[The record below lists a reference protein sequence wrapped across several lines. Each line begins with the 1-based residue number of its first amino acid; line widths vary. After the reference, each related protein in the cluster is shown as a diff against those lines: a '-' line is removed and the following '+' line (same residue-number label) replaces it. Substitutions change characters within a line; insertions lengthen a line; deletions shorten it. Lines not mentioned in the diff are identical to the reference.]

1 MKLNFVFLFFS
12 IISFIIYPQGIINGG
27 FEFGSSG
34 WTIWSKS
41 GQGLIGTAAFF
52 YSASITPSVYPKSGE
67 YMARLGGFG
76 YDESELSQTITLPNT
91 TPLYLSFHYQSRS
104 FTGAECAGLYHG
116 GEVKI
121 VIAGQ
126 MMYNAYLCY
135 YNDLH
140 QWTFGYFD
148 VSAAAGQTISVIL
161 RVDAANSMWSY
172 LYVDDV
178 SISSA
183 VPVEDDKT
191 SLPLTTELKNNYPNP
206 FNPSTVISFT
216 LVRSERVSLKIF
228 DVMGNEVATLV
239 DGIREA
245 GTHDY
250 QFSIN
255 NYRLSSGI
263 YFYELVSGSQVLRK
277 KMMLLK

>member
-1 MKLNFVFLFFS
+1 MKLNIIFLF
-12 IISFIIYPQGIINGG
+12 IITISFLIYPQGIINGG
-27 FEFGSSG
+27 FELGSSG

-52 YSASITPSVYPKSGE
+52 SSTSITPAVYPKSGE

-126 MMYNAYLCY
+126 MLYNAYLCY

-172 LYVDDV
+172 LYLDDV
-178 SISSA
+178 SLSSA
-183 VPVEDDKT
+183 VPVEDEQT
-191 SLPLTTELKNNYPNP
+191 SLPFGTELKTNYPNP

-216 LVRSERVSLKIF
+216 LPRTEHVSLKVF
-228 DVMGNEVATLV
+228 DIMGNEVATLV
-239 DGIREA
+239 DGIKNA
-245 GTHDY
+245 GTHEIIFDAGN
-250 QFSIN
+250 FP
-255 NYRLSSGI
+255 SGV
-263 YFYELVSGSQVLRK
+263 YFYELVSGSQFLRK